1 MDQNDSVAIAQPS
14 NPAGELPV
22 FLTVDEL
29 AAFLRINR
37 DTAYRLCASREIPG
51 VRKLGRCIRIHRD
64 TVLAWFVGQDRVS
77 SSSRKLR

>member
-1 MDQNDSVAIAQPS
+1 MDQNDPVTIAQPS
-14 NPAGELPV
+14 VTSGELPV

-51 VRKLGRCIRIHRD
+51 VRKLGRCIRIHRE
-64 TVLAWFVGQDRVS
+64 TVLAWFVGQDRAS
-77 SSSRKLR
+77 SSTRKPR